1 MIAGETKEP
10 ALIAAL
16 VRAPDGVR
24 FAATGGWASDVV
36 PALARYVGHRCE
48 NVLWPSAA
56 AEVRLLIDAG
66 RPSRAVAVYFEHV
79 GARWDEEC
87 LELYVVTP
95 ECPPAAVS
103 VSDRQLSLA
112 TELAQPRR
120 ARRHAR
126 ERGDAA

>member
-1 MIAGETKEP
+1 MSIDAGEP
-10 ALIAAL
+10 AMIAAL

-36 PALARYVGHRCE
+36 PALVHYVAHRCE

-56 AEVRLLIDAG
+56 SEVRLLIDAG
-66 RPSRAVAVYFEHV
+66 RPSRAIAVYFEHV

-95 ECPPAAVS
+95 RRPAVS
-103 VSDRQLSLA
+103 LA
-112 TELAQPRR
+112 PSRVGARAGSMFEPAEAPRFSVVR
-120 ARRHAR
+120 
-126 ERGDAA
+126 

>member
-36 PALARYVGHRCE
+36 PALAHYVGHRCQ

-66 RPSRAVAVYFEHV
+66 RPSRAIAVYFEHV

-87 LELYVVTP
+87 LELYVVAP
-95 ECPPAAVS
+95 ERSSAVS